1 MRFSW
6 YFLISYNSQSQVVR
20 QLMRQIIALRFT
32 CGEKKNWENF
42 KKSQSIMTMIVVW
55 NYKRNDVITIR
66 KALDLI
72 NWNFIFLNKIVHD
85 NFLAFDQVIN
95 YVPKN
100 VSPMMIKIPPW
111 MNSTK
116 NSKIQQKTLSLSN
129 MLKTAK
135 LHIITK
141 IFSFQ

>member
-1 MRFSW
+1 
-6 YFLISYNSQSQVVR
+6 
-20 QLMRQIIALRFT
+20 MRQIIALRFT
-32 CGEKKNWENF
+32 CGEKKSWENF
-42 KKSQSIMTMIVVW
+42 KKSESIMTMIVVW

-95 YVPKN
+95 YGPKN